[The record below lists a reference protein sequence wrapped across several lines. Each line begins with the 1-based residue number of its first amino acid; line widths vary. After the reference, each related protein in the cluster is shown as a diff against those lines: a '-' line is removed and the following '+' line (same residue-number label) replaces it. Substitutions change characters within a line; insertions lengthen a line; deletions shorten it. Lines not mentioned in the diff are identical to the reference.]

1 MLTIIIIINKLT
13 KNLNILSQLRVNKK
27 IIWTVLIIYAM
38 KNVMSIVAIEFI
50 RLIQY
55 NNSDA

>member
-1 MLTIIIIINKLT
+1 M
-13 KNLNILSQLRVNKK
+13 
-27 IIWTVLIIYAM
+27 LIIYAM